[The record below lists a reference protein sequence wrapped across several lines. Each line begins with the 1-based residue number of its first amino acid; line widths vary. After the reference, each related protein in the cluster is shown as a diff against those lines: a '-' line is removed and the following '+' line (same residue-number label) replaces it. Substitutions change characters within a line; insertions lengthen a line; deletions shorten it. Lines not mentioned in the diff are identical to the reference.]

1 MMKAEIAC
9 LVELRKLV
17 EFLVLW
23 LLINSIELLNQNE
36 LLSFTIAQ

>member
-9 LVELRKLV
+9 LGELRNLV